1 MNFLALTDA
10 DVAPE
15 SHLPSF
21 FCQTLLPSQRQS
33 LNFMIEIEKRPCS
46 AHLFKELQIDEQ
58 AAAKEIPGKHPTQ
71 IQHAKFFALYN
82 INGNKYVNLPPQ
94 ITGVLMFKIDLCF
107 FSCSPAPFQEDFFV
121 ILWVVERPGPALL

>member
-15 SHLPSF
+15 SHLPSY

-58 AAAKEIPGKHPTQ
+58 AAAVEFPGAHRTN
-71 IQHAKFFALYN
+71 IEHARFFSLYS
-82 INGNKYVNLPPQ
+82 INGNKYVKRPPQ
-94 ITGVLMFKIDLCF
+94 ITGVLMLRDLIKVF
-107 FSCSPAPFQEDFFV
+107 ASLSPF
-121 ILWVVERPGPALL
+121 